1 MRSTGNI
8 ARPARLAAVLALG
21 LGLVGLAGPAASA
34 STAASAS
41 AAGSASAAAPAA
53 KHVGWLRLA
62 HLSPNT
68 PAVDVYLYS
77 FGDPS
82 AKIVL
87 KHVSYG
93 TVSGYESVPAG
104 EYTVAMRGAGAPAS
118 SKPVLSTTVNVQAG
132 KTYTV
137 AGMGPNSGLRLQ
149 IIKDKLTTPRGK
161 ALVRVIQA
169 SLQQHKVTVSAGG
182 NVLVKNLSFASVTSY
197 KTITPGT
204 WTVRAAGESENATE
218 SIHLAAGTIHTLVIL
233 DDPGHL
239 TIDNLV
245 DAAGSRV
252 LPAGAA
258 ATGFGG
264 TAPVPGSSPLPWLVT
279 LAAGLLVT
287 AAGIAR
293 LRKSRGALRVR

>member
-1 MRSTGNI
+1 MRLTGKG
-8 ARPARLAAVLALG
+8 ARPARLAAALALAAG
-21 LGLVGLAGPAASA
+21 LIGLAGPAASA
-34 STAASAS
+34 STAGA
-41 AAGSASAAAPAA
+41 ASAAAPAA
-53 KHVGWLRLA
+53 SHVGWLRLA

-68 PAVDVYLYS
+68 PPVDVYLYS
-77 FGDPS
+77 FGNPS

-87 KHVSYG
+87 KHVAYG
-93 TVSGYESVPAG
+93 TVSGYEAVRAG
-104 EYTVAMRGAGAPAS
+104 EYTVAMRGAGAPAG
-118 SKPVLSTTVNVQAG
+118 SKPVLSTTVNVGAG

-137 AGMGPNSGLRLQ
+137 AGMGPAKGLRLQ
-149 IIKDKLTTPRGK
+149 ILMDKLTTPRGK

-182 NVLVKNLSFASVTSY
+182 NVLAHSLAFANVTPY
-197 KTITPGT
+197 QTVTPGT
-204 WTVRAAGESENATE
+204 WNVRAVGESSSATQ

-264 TAPVPGSSPLPWLVT
+264 AAPVPGSSPVPWLVT
-279 LAAGLLVT
+279 VAAGLLVT
-287 AAGIAR
+287 VAGVGR
-293 LRKSRGALRVR
+293 LRKARGAMRLR